1 MENKTIEQ
9 QLAEVNEKLDFIT
22 EQMQHYQRKQRE
34 FEDLKNDL
42 TIIGKDILD
51 ASIEGLED
59 VAPYFDTDDLVH
71 LLKKFLR
78 NVKSIS
84 KLFDYMESAQ
94 DLFNDISPLGKQ
106 VFDNLMEKMD
116 EADKKGYFE
125 FGRELSQVVDTI
137 VKEFSPED
145 VVMLRENIVSII
157 LTVKSMTQ
165 PEMLNSANNALGFF
179 KKMDIDVDQDISIF
193 QLIKKAK
200 DPEVKKGLYF
210 MLEFVKN
217 MAQKEEPIHI
227 K

>member
-1 MENKTIEQ
+1 
-9 QLAEVNEKLDFIT
+9 
-22 EQMQHYQRKQRE
+22 
-34 FEDLKNDL
+34 
-42 TIIGKDILD
+42 
-51 ASIEGLED
+51 
-59 VAPYFDTDDLVH
+59 
-71 LLKKFLR
+71 
-78 NVKSIS
+78 
-84 KLFDYMESAQ
+84 MESAQ
-94 DLFNDISPLGKQ
+94 DLFNDITPLGKQ

-137 VKEFSPED
+137 VTEFSVED

>member
-1 MENKTIEQ
+1 MM
-9 QLAEVNEKLDFIT
+9 A
-22 EQMQHYQRKQRE
+22 
-34 FEDLKNDL
+34 
-42 TIIGKDILD
+42 
-51 ASIEGLED
+51 
-59 VAPYFDTDDLVH
+59 
-71 LLKKFLR
+71 
-78 NVKSIS
+78 
-84 KLFDYMESAQ
+84 
-94 DLFNDISPLGKQ
+94 
-106 VFDNLMEKMD
+106 
-116 EADKKGYFE
+116 

-137 VKEFSPED
+137 VTEFSVED

-217 MAQKEEPIHI
+217 MAQKDEPIHI